1 MEERWSPTD
10 MDMVVGVPCWKK
22 DDDKKG
28 GDEMKGGIIKLDDGV
43 IMEEAEKNTTTEV
56 ADIAPPKA
64 FHTKKEDYEKHWCTR
79 GNVGGR
85 ALLTRTTRQKHSA
98 EFRL

>member
-10 MDMVVGVPCWKK
+10 MDMVVGVPCLKN
-22 DDDKKG
+22 DDDEKG

-43 IMEEAEKNTTTEV
+43 MEEAEKKTTTEV

-64 FHTKKEDYEKHWCTR
+64 FHTKKEDYEKHWYTR

-85 ALLTRTTRQKHSA
+85 ALLTKATRQKHSA
-98 EFRL
+98 ECRL